1 MSTDTFSRRKFLG
14 TLAAVGAS
22 TAAPTLANAESRPP
36 GWHGTERV
44 TKIATICEM
53 CFWRCGVLA
62 SVVDGKVVRIE
73 GNPDHPLTRGRLCA
87 RGSAGTGLL
96 YDPDRLKYPLL
107 RTGQRGEGQFKRI
120 GWAQALDYLAE
131 RLTAIKS
138 ANGPESVAF
147 FPHGIGSRFFGTLM
161 SAYGTPNSAE
171 PSFAQCRGPR
181 DVGYALT
188 FGSALGSP
196 EPVDLASSKLI
207 VLIGSHIGENVF
219 TSQVAAFADGLSHG
233 AKVIAVD
240 PRFSTAAAKAD
251 WWLPIRPGTDIALLL
266 AWIHVLISEGLYDRE
281 YIGQYANGFDKLA
294 DHVRDFTPEWASAIT
309 DLPATQIR
317 ETARAMGAAKPA
329 VAVHPGRHVTWYGD
343 DTQRAR
349 AMAILTALLGSW
361 GRKGGIFLPTPV
373 DRGSVDLPAFPD
385 ATRGR
390 ADGAGTRFPLA
401 SEELGVTN
409 GLVDA
414 TVTGEPYP
422 IKAWIVYGQN
432 VLESIPQRQRTL
444 DAIGKLDLMV
454 VVDVLPVEQIN
465 YADLVLP
472 EATYLERYD
481 PPTIVTTAK
490 EPFIAVRQPV
500 CEPLYESKPGWWIA
514 KHLAPRLGLEA
525 WFPWQSP
532 DDHLEAIIAPMGIN
546 ALELRNRGAVAFPG
560 RPYLEDRADEQ
571 ESPFAT
577 SSGKIEL
584 YSEELAGLNADPLP
598 RYRPIEEPPAGFV
611 RLIYGRAPVHSF
623 ARSQNNEILHALMP
637 DNEVWMSPASAGASS
652 LADGDRIVLENSDGA
667 RSLPVR
673 LKVTKGIRDDCAY
686 LVHGFG
692 QGGKSLHLA
701 CGRGASDTSLM
712 TRVAVDPL
720 MGGTGM
726 RVNFV
731 RPVAHES
738 VR

>member
-1 MSTDTFSRRKFLG
+1 MSSDTFSRRQFLG
-14 TLAAVGAS
+14 TLAAVGAGS
-22 TAAPTLANAESRPP
+22 AIPAAAEAEPHPP
-36 GWHGTERV
+36 GWHGPERV

-62 SVVDGKVVRIE
+62 SVADGKVVRLE

-87 RGSAGTGLL
+87 RGNAGTGLL
-96 YDPDRLKYPLL
+96 YDPDRLKYPML
-107 RTGQRGEGQFKRI
+107 RTGKRGEGQFKRI
-120 GWAQALDYLAE
+120 GWDQALDYLAE
-131 RLTAIKS
+131 KLTAIKT
-138 ANGPESVAF
+138 AHGPESVAF
-147 FPHGIGSRFFGTLM
+147 FPHGIGARFFGTLM

-188 FGSALGSP
+188 FGSPLGSP
-196 EPVDLASSKLI
+196 EPVDLASSRLI

-219 TSQVAAFADGLSHG
+219 TSQVAAFAEGLSHG
-233 AKVIAVD
+233 AKLIVVD
-240 PRFSTAAAKAD
+240 PRFSTAATKAD

-266 AWIHVLISEGLYDRE
+266 AWANVLIAEGLYDRD
-281 YIGQYANGFDKLA
+281 YIAQYAAGFDELA
-294 DHVRDFTPEWASAIT
+294 AHVRDFTPEWAAAIT
-309 DLPATQIR
+309 DLPAAQIR

-329 VAVHPGRHVTWYGD
+329 VALHPGRHVTWYGD

-361 GRKGGIFLPTPV
+361 GRTGGIFLPTPV
-373 DRGSVDLPAFPD
+373 PRGSFDLPAFPD
-385 ATRGR
+385 SERGR

-414 TVTGEPYP
+414 TVTGDPYP

-444 DAIGKLDLMV
+444 EAIGKLDLMV

-481 PPTIVTTAK
+481 PPTVVTTAK
-490 EPFIAVRQPV
+490 EPFVAIRQPV

-514 KHLAPRLGLEA
+514 KHLASRLGLA
-525 WFPWQSP
+525 DWFPWQTP
-532 DDHLEAIIAPMGIN
+532 ADHLSAIIEPMGLN
-546 ALELRNRGAVAFPG
+546 PLELRSRGAVAFPG
-560 RPYLEDRADEQ
+560 RPYLEDRTADDD
-571 ESPFAT
+571 PVFPT
-577 SSGKIEL
+577 TSGKIEL
-584 YSEELAGLNADPLP
+584 FSKELAGLGADPIP
-598 RYRPIEEPPAGFV
+598 RYQPVEEPPAGYF

-623 ARSQNNEILHALMP
+623 ARSQNNEALHALMAE
-637 DNEVWMSPASAGASS
+637 NTVWMSSTSARAVGIST
-652 LADGDRIVLENSDGA
+652 GDRVVLENTDGVK
-667 RSLPVR
+667 SLPVM
-673 LKVTKGIRDDCAY
+673 VTVTEGIRSDCVY

-692 QGGKSLHLA
+692 QGGTSLRLA
-701 CGRGASDTSLM
+701 SGKGASDTGLM
-712 TRVAVDPL
+712 TRVKVDPL

-731 RPVAHES
+731 RPIAAGLAE
-738 VR
+738 